1 MMSLVEPNL
10 HPLIVHFAIALLI
23 TGPIFLVI
31 AALRPNSQR
40 DGIQVAGD
48 WMFFLGLVSALA
60 AIGAGLQA
68 YYSVQHDGPSHAA
81 MTDHRNWA
89 FVTAGLFLAFGVWRY
104 LKRNLRPSTLF
115 AVLLLIPVTML
126 GVTGW
131 KGGHL
136 VYSYGLGVSS
146 LPAAT
151 GDGHDHEHAEV
162 HAHTGGAVSDGQH
175 DSDVEL
181 LEPVEP
187 AIHHIEQELPE
198 TEEHDH
204 STHDH

>member
-1 MMSLVEPNL
+1 MTALLEPNL

-23 TGPIFLVI
+23 TGPVFLMI
-31 AALRPNSQR
+31 AALRRDSQR
-40 DGIQVAGD
+40 DGIQAAGD
-48 WMFFLGLVSALA
+48 WMFVLGLVSALA
-60 AIGAGLQA
+60 ALGAGLQA
-68 YYSVQHDGPSHAA
+68 YYSVTHDGPSHVA

-89 FVTAGLFLAFGVWRY
+89 FMTVTLFVAFGAWRY
-104 LKRNLRPSTLF
+104 LTRHQTPPVLF
-115 AVLLLIPVTML
+115 AVLLLIPVIML

-151 GDGHDHEHAEV
+151 GDGHDQEHAEA
-162 HAHTGGAVSDGQH
+162 HALTGDAVSDVQH
-175 DSDVEL
+175 GADAEL
-181 LEPVEP
+181 RAPLE
-187 AIHHIEQELPE
+187 HHKDHELTE
-198 TEEHDH
+198 AEEHDH